1 MKIIVYK
8 LPLEGKLVCV
18 IVNLNVNVILTRVSY
33 LQVQKKKKNEWCFFP
48 VRIHNTKANSMTLMH
63 RQKSLY
69 TAFRK
74 YSDHRQ
80 FLYFHG
86 FVSLS

>member
-33 LQVQKKKKNEWCFFP
+33 LQVQKKKWVVFFP
-48 VRIHNTKANSMTLMH
+48 SENS
-63 RQKSLY
+63 
-69 TAFRK
+69 
-74 YSDHRQ
+74 
-80 FLYFHG
+80 
-86 FVSLS
+86 

>member
-33 LQVQKKKKNEWCFFP
+33 LQVQKKKMSGVFSQWEFITP
-48 VRIHNTKANSMTLMH
+48 
-63 RQKSLY
+63 RQ
-69 TAFRK
+69 TPW
-74 YSDHRQ
+74 H
-80 FLYFHG
+80 
-86 FVSLS
+86 